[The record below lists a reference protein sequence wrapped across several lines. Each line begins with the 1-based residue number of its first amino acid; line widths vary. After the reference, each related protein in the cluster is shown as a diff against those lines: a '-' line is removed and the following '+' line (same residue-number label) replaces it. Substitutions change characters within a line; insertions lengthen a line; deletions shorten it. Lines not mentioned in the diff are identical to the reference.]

1 MNIEL
6 QKLLLC
12 RYPNFLRKSADMRP
26 FDERGIECEDGWFEM
41 IDQLCSA
48 CEDEIEG
55 LIARGLDKSTW
66 PRVSQIKEKFGSL
79 RFRVTGK
86 VSAGLHHK
94 FSGAEQASLLTCESC
109 GKPGRL
115 RRKNGIRTHCD
126 SCRAQLDARVLARTS
141 TTVES
146 SFTAYLQQRQ
156 LVLTML
162 ESRES

>member
-6 QKLLLC
+6 QKLLLSS
-12 RYPNFLRKSADMRP
+12 YPNFLRKSAHMRP

-66 PRVSQIKEKFGSL
+66 PRASQIKQKFGSL
-79 RFRVTGK
+79 RFNVTGE
-86 VSAGLHHK
+86 VSAELRHSL
-94 FSGAEQASLLTCESC
+94 SGAEQASLLTCESC

-115 RRKNGIRTHCD
+115 RRKNGIRTYCD
-126 SCRAQLDARVLARTS
+126 ICEAELVAEVLARAS
-141 TTVES
+141 TTIDS
-146 SFTAYLQQRQ
+146 SFTAYMQQRQ
-156 LVLTML
+156 LVLTVL
-162 ESRES
+162 ASREG